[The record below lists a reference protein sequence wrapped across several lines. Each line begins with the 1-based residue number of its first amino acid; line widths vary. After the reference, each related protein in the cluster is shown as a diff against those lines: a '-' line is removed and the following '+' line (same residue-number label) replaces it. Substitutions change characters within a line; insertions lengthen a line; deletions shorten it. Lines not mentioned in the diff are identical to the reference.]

1 MSLLALIKGTRGDT
15 GYGFASTAADVCAA
29 LDLSGATIL
38 ITGVNSGLGLES
50 ARVLGG
56 RGAHIL
62 GLARSREKASAAL
75 GQLGIQGTPIA
86 CELSE
91 PASVRA
97 AVDEVKNLGRPID
110 VLLANA
116 GIMALPKLQQA
127 HGYELQFFTNHI
139 GHFILTTGLLD
150 CLTDRGR
157 VVVLSSAG
165 HNFAP
170 REGIQFDNLS
180 GTKGYSG
187 WRAYGQS
194 KLANVLFVRALAKRL
209 AGSGRTANAVHPGG
223 IETNLGRH
231 MDSPLMRIIGGS
243 LGWIG
248 MKTLGQGAATQCYV
262 AAHPG
267 AAGITGEYWADCNV
281 ARTSVHGRDDALAE
295 RLWQVS
301 EEIAA
306 RL

>member
-1 MSLLALIKGTRGDT
+1 MSLLALIKGTRGNT
-15 GYGFASTAADVCAA
+15 GYGFASTAGDVCGG
-29 LDLSGATIL
+29 LDLSGSTIL
-38 ITGVNSGLGLES
+38 VTGVNSGLGLES

-75 GQLGIQGTPIA
+75 SQLGIQGTPIA

-91 PASVRA
+91 PASVRG
-97 AVDEVKNLGRPID
+97 AVDAVKNLGRPID
-110 VLLANA
+110 ALLANA
-116 GIMALPKLQQA
+116 GIMALPRLQQA

-180 GTKGYSG
+180 GTKSYSG

-194 KLANVLFVRALAKRL
+194 KLANVLFMRTLAKRL
-209 AGSGRTANAVHPGG
+209 AGSSRTANAVHPGG

-231 MDSPLMRIIGGS
+231 MDSPLMRIVGGS

-248 MKTLGQGAATQCYV
+248 MKTIGQGAATQCYV
-262 AAHPG
+262 AAHPN

-281 ARTSVHGRDDALAE
+281 ARTSAHGRDDALAE